1 LLDVSCATG
10 ASLPLQRGASTALNE
25 VIATLAR
32 QRTWQKSYHT
42 TRLRNPSVRFSI
54 VAMSSNIL
62 YLPFRKSAQLSLA
75 STIRQ
80 YINTKYDQHP
90 DMFKHDLEVIDALRR
105 DAVNVR
111 EPHPSGIK
119 KLQAYA
125 GQLVWVG
132 GKFPIDVSITRWE
145 LTAET
150 DSTGRSALS
159 SHGIPPSAT
168 TRNVLWCA
176 ITSSTS

>member
-1 LLDVSCATG
+1 LAKKQRLKDRTRKSGSQTKPCRRKNQLYRRSLDVSANIS
-10 ASLPLQRGASTALNE
+10 A
-25 VIATLAR
+25 
-32 QRTWQKSYHT
+32 
-42 TRLRNPSVRFSI
+42 LRNILSI
-54 VAMSSNIL
+54 
-62 YLPFRKSAQLSLA
+62 PFRKSAQLSLA

-132 GKFPIDVSITRWE
+132 GKFPIDVSVTR
-145 LTAET
+145 
-150 DSTGRSALS
+150 
-159 SHGIPPSAT
+159 
-168 TRNVLWCA
+168 C
-176 ITSSTS
+176 